1 VLHISEKLD
10 LAATAPLLCAGI
22 TTYSPLRHWKIGKG
36 HKVAIVGLGGL
47 GHMGV
52 KFAVA
57 FGANVTVMSTS
68 PSKEKDA
75 KKLGAHHFL
84 VTSDPEQVKA
94 AANSFDFIL
103 DTVSAEHDIN
113 MYMSMLRTDGTL
125 CLVGVPSDKLP
136 VHPFTVIGG
145 RKSFAGSSIGGLAET
160 QEMLDFCEK
169 HNIVSDIEMIDI
181 KDITASYARML
192 KGDVRY
198 RFVIDIATIK

>member
-1 VLHISEKLD
+1 
-10 LAATAPLLCAGI
+10 
-22 TTYSPLRHWKIGKG
+22 
-36 HKVAIVGLGGL
+36 
-47 GHMGV
+47 MGV

-84 VTSDPEQVKA
+84 VTSDPAQVKA

-113 MYMSMLRTDGTL
+113 MYMSMLKTDGTL

-136 VHPFTVIGG
+136 IHPFTIIGG

-169 HNIVSDIEMIDI
+169 HNIVSDIELIDI
-181 KDITASYARML
+181 KDITASYARMV